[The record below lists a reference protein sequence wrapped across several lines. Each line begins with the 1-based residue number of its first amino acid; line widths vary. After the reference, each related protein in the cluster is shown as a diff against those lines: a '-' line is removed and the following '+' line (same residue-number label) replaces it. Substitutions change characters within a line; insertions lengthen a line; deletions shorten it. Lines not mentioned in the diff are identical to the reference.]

1 MDTQKLVDYIPAV
14 LLLISIVTIILV
26 VLTKFGN
33 KIFDNSYS
41 ADGVLIIIASFLF
54 VIVLITH
61 LFREQ
66 SWTADTLKII
76 MGVLIGAGSSK
87 LAKSKET
94 EPKDKTMDLS
104 GNNIKDSI
112 VNQALGDIN
121 QKIDRFN
128 SAMSKVENAVINQNS
143 NSNVPL
149 IKKTERIRLETED
162 PRFLSRLRDIQE
174 TRDDDWTWQWMEECI
189 SYPEFHEQLTTKIKN
204 LESEGWK
211 VGGLGFDN
219 TTKGIHINME
229 LEKPF
234 E

>member
-1 MDTQKLVDYIPAV
+1 MDTQKLIDFIPAV
-14 LLLISIVTIILV
+14 LLLISVVTIILV

-33 KIFDNSYS
+33 KIFDNTYS

-94 EPKDKTMDLS
+94 EPKDKTMELS
-104 GNNIKDSI
+104 GNSIKDSI

-128 SAMSKVENAVINQNS
+128 SAMSKFENAVINQNS
-143 NSNVPL
+143 NSNIPL
-149 IKKTERIRLETED
+149 IKKPERIRLETED

-189 SYPEFHEQLTTKIKN
+189 RYPEFHEQLTNKIKS

-211 VGGLGFDN
+211 VATLSFDH